1 MPTLKYVF
9 IFCAMILLASCE
21 DELVPPQQPV
31 PKQEAPQNI
40 PEQIPAPVQTP
51 PPPPPAPEPVQTP
64 PPEPVAPEPEPQSP
78 PPEPVQTPPAQPQ
91 EPPKEV
97 VSFNP
102 HKNPF
107 TKGTQEWIAYN
118 NNSYVKFYK
127 SYFSKK
133 ALQEC
138 YATVPDVFL
147 AKDEEP
153 ELIRIDSLNDA
164 RLRIFQEN
172 YLLMIMG
179 ATAFSTPFIPN
190 PEEVLVLARVLRA
203 KYVLLEEKPL
213 DEYAIFQ
220 EQQIQLKRME
230 ASFWIGSDKEDPYN
244 FTGCTKLNQEFKYIK
259 EDIR

>member
-1 MPTLKYVF
+1 MPTLKYIFVF
-9 IFCAMILLASCE
+9 CTMILLTSCE
-21 DELVPPQQPV
+21 DELVPPQQPT
-31 PKQEAPQNI
+31 PKQEVPQSI

-51 PPPPPAPEPVQTP
+51 PPPPEPVTP
-64 PPEPVAPEPEPQSP
+64 PPEPETP
-78 PPEPVQTPPAQPQ
+78 PPAAQTPPAQPQ

-118 NNSYVKFYK
+118 NNSYVRFYK

-147 AKDEEP
+147 AKGEEP
-153 ELIRIDSLNDA
+153 ELIRIDSLDDA
-164 RLRIFQEN
+164 RLRNFQES

-179 ATAFSTPFIPN
+179 GSAFSAAFIPN
-190 PEEVLVLARVLRA
+190 PEEALVLARVLRA
-203 KYVLLEEKPL
+203 KYVLLEEKLL

-230 ASFWIGSDKEDPYN
+230 ASFWIGGDREDPYN
-244 FTGCTKLNQEFKYIK
+244 FTGCTKLNREFKYIK